1 MKQKKHIVSKLTFS
15 DAATKQFSAGDYLNI
30 FYIERGSC
38 HFNISDTQKLC
49 STEDII
55 LMKPEEKT
63 TMHFRGGKQPLQLLW
78 ICVLPEYLEKLSDE
92 TTHLA
97 ADFQFV
103 PYQTAVVHAGSE
115 ESMLIKSIA
124 EKLSR
129 IESDSDLYGHTLYEN
144 SLFSMLLVLSLR
156 ACIYTDP
163 VVKSRR
169 KKNLVMDDV
178 FLYIKEHL
186 SEDLSLEQLEKE
198 FFISKYHICRE
209 FKRLSGQSPHS
220 YIVKARLDLCKKYIE
235 QGKPIHEVYQLGG
248 FGGYNHFFRAFKK
261 EYGMTPKEY
270 YRSLRNSLEN

>member
-15 DAATKQFSAGDYLNI
+15 DLATRQFSAGDYFNI

-38 HFNISDTQKLC
+38 HFDIEDIQKLC
-49 STEDII
+49 GTEDII
-55 LMKPEEKT
+55 LMKPGEQT

-78 ICVLPEYLEKLSDE
+78 LCVLPEYLEKLSDE

-97 ADFQFV
+97 TDFQFV
-103 PYQTAVVHAGSE
+103 PYKTAVVHAGSE

-124 EKLSR
+124 AKLSR
-129 IESDSDLYGHTLYEN
+129 IEADAGLYGHTLYED

-163 VVKSRR
+163 VVKSKR
-169 KKNLVMDDV
+169 KKNIVMDDI

-186 SEDLSLEQLEKE
+186 LEELSLEQLEKK
-198 FFISKYHICRE
+198 FFISRYHICRE
-209 FKRLSGQSPHS
+209 FKRLSGQTPHS

-235 QGKPIHEVYQLGG
+235 QGKPIREVYQLGG

-261 EYGMTPKEY
+261 ENGMTPKEY